1 MPLQTV
7 VFLDY
12 QNIYSTARETFD
24 DDGPRAGQVDPMRL
38 AALLVSR
45 SRDRV
50 LSGVRVY
57 RGQPDS
63 LRQRVA
69 YGANRRQTTRWER
82 AGCTVVTRPL
92 RYPPGSTGAKGVG
105 KGLDVALAVDFLL
118 MAVDKRYDRAILM
131 STDTDLKP
139 ALEAVANLPGSERTP
154 MCEVAAWS
162 SEAPRS
168 RRLSI
173 PSRRIWCHWLD
184 EDDYRK
190 VKDPTSYRPPSK
202 RRTPA

>member
-12 QNIYSTARETFD
+12 QNIYSTARETFND
-24 DDGPRAGQVDPMRL
+24 ARAHAGQVDPMRL

-45 SRDRV
+45 SRDRI
-50 LSGVRVY
+50 LSEVRVY
-57 RGQPDS
+57 RGLPDPTRQPE
-63 LRQRVA
+63 A
-69 YGANRRQTTRWER
+69 YGANRRQSTSWER
-82 AGCTVVTRPL
+82 AGCTVITRPL
-92 RYPPGSTGAKGVG
+92 YYPVGSPSGRGVG
-105 KGLDVALAVDFLL
+105 KGLDVALAMDFLL
-118 MAVDKRYDRAILM
+118 MAVRGSYERAILM

-139 ALEAVANLPGSERTP
+139 ALEAVANLPGSSPVP

-162 SEAPRS
+162 SQAPSS

-190 VKDPTSYRPPSK
+190 VKDPARYSRPSR
-202 RRTPA
+202 RRTPI